1 MGLLNALR
9 LLIQLARRP
18 EIAEAFL
25 DSPAAIKRARIEAK
39 AAEFLAQ
46 LPVFPGREEDTW
58 NHEARIKTAV
68 RCGRLWAEALD
79 KACAGEDLA

>member
-1 MGLLNALR
+1 MGLLNAIR

-18 EIAEAFL
+18 EIAAAFL
-25 DSPAAIKRARIEAK
+25 DSPAAIRRARIEAK

-58 NHEARIKTAV
+58 NHATRIKTAV
-68 RCGRLWAEALD
+68 ECGRQWIEAID
-79 KACAGEDLA
+79 QACDGKASA